1 MTPADHTLTGRVAV
15 LGSPGS
21 GKSTFCH
28 GLGRCGVPLFH
39 LDDLY
44 WLPGWQRPSD
54 EEWRRTV
61 ALLAADKRWIMDG
74 NHLATV
80 PERLAR
86 AEIVVLLDLP
96 VLVCAWQVVRR
107 SIRLRRRG
115 AACDEYLPR
124 GLRPGDPP
132 VRDLWALLR
141 KVLGFRRREL
151 VGMRRMLEGFPGRT
165 IICGSRREVA
175 AAQRELTALLGGC
188 PPVLGAWPSTH
199 GMASCT
205 CGGRTRAAMT
215 THKEDQ

>member
-1 MTPADHTLTGRVAV
+1 MTPPAGRVAV

-28 GLGRCGVPLFH
+28 GLAAAGIPVFH

-44 WLPGWQRPSD
+44 WRAGWRRPRP

-61 ALLAADKRWIMDG
+61 AGVASGDRWIVDG
-74 NHLATV
+74 NHLDTV

-107 SIRLRRRG
+107 SRRLRRHHG
-115 AACDEYLPR
+115 ADGEYLPR
-124 GLRPGDPP
+124 GLHAADPP
-132 VRDLWALLR
+132 VRDLPALLR

-151 VGMRRMLEGFPGRT
+151 VELRRLLAAFDGRVVV
-165 IICGSRREVA
+165 CRSRRA
-175 AAQRELTALLGGC
+175 ARTAQRELTALMRTQPGAAG
-188 PPVLGAWPSTH
+188 PPPDQIP
-199 GMASCT
+199 CT
-205 CGGRTRAAMT
+205 CGGPDGPAASRPL
-215 THKEDQ
+215 EDR